1 MVQVPSPSSGRRGT
15 RTPFVHVTWQRH
27 GGRAEEMA
35 HAMGGRA
42 VQVYPRWLAARRWV
56 LLRYVISALITLAAL
71 VRYRPLAVA
80 VTNPP
85 VVPGLVVTAWGAV
98 TRTPFLLDSH
108 TGSFGVKGNVAARR
122 LLGVHRF
129 MARRAAA
136 VMVTTTSWVQ
146 EVERWGA
153 RGIVVHEAPPPW
165 SVSVTPPEH
174 ERPRVL
180 FVGVYSKDE
189 PVEELVAAA
198 AELPDCDVAVTGD
211 LDRCPPGL
219 RESAPANVTFVGF
232 LDADA
237 YRRQV
242 EDSDVLV
249 TLTTEPTSVMRSS
262 YEAVYARRGLVLSDW
277 PVLRE
282 VFPLGRAAHN
292 TAADL
297 ARAVR
302 EELDQAP
309 SERMDRAER
318 AREIQLERWRDQVA
332 SMHQALA
339 AKGAGLPGRAP

>member
-1 MVQVPSPSSGRRGT
+1 MGPVPSALTGRVSA
-15 RTPFVHVTWQRH
+15 RTPFVHITWQRH

-42 VQVYPRWLAARRWV
+42 VQVYPTLLSARRWV
-56 LLRYVISALITLAAL
+56 LVRYAVSALITLAAL
-71 VRYRPLAVA
+71 VRYRPRAVA

-85 VVPGLVVTAWGAV
+85 VVPGLVVTAWAAL

-108 TGSFGVKGNVAARR
+108 TGSFGVKGNVVARR
-122 LLGVHRF
+122 LLAVHRF
-129 MARRAAA
+129 MARRAEA

-165 SVSVTPPEH
+165 TVSPEPPAND
-174 ERPRVL
+174 RPRVL
-180 FVGVYSKDE
+180 FVGVFSSDE

-198 AELPDCDVAVTGD
+198 AQLPNCDVAVTGD
-211 LDRCPPGL
+211 LGRCPAGL
-219 RESAPANVTFVGF
+219 RESATPNVRFVGF
-232 LDADA
+232 LDAAA
-237 YRRQV
+237 YHREV
-242 EDSDVLV
+242 EASDVLV

-277 PVLRE
+277 PTLRE
-282 VFPLGRAAHN
+282 VFPFGRPAQN

-302 EELDQAP
+302 VELDLTPA
-309 SERMDRAER
+309 ERRARAEE
-318 AREIQLERWRDQVA
+318 ARVVQLERWDGQIATMRA
-332 SMHQALA
+332 ALA
-339 AKGAGLPGRAP
+339 QTHDRNVT